1 MKPTWAQPSQ
11 GQLPLTAAVNAAL
24 DGASVV
30 FDPDRMGATGEVA
43 PLATYAGLL
52 STAQLDMSNLKRC
65 DKKPIE
71 IQLYP

>member
-1 MKPTWAQPSQ
+1 MPI
-11 GQLPLTAAVNAAL
+11 TASVHAAL

-43 PLATYAGLL
+43 PLATYAGQLAPL
-52 STAQLDMSNLKRC
+52 QLDMGNLKRC
-65 DKKPIE
+65 DKKPIV